1 MWGETLLSNPQS
13 KSSNL
18 KARDFQISYA
28 YWFLTGI
35 ARGRLCPASGSVS
48 VMKTLFWLAGEIY
61 G

>member
-1 MWGETLLSNPQS
+1 MWGETLLSNPLS

-18 KARDFQISYA
+18 KARDFQTSYTYA
-28 YWFLTGI
+28 YFAGI

-48 VMKTLFWLAGEIY
+48 VMKTLFWLTGEVY